1 MDNENKNIFTPSS
14 AASLDR
20 LRERRNTAS
29 TGDDTGG
36 EAMSAAQSGPENGQ
50 SRIPKILKPEAR
62 TAQRA
67 ESGEA
72 PNETGPAVSDAVRQ
86 TVQNGV
92 GGEPTCAPQ
101 QTAQSA
107 ARWNMPGNI
116 RQASTGGARQPM
128 TEPKRSETANR
139 VRQADRAAS
148 PRQSLQPDAAKA
160 RRNIT
165 QPGTARGQ
173 QNSARTGAGRASRDS
188 AQSVGVPRPR
198 TQPMGAVPSDKSNGS
213 GVRAVDVS
221 DLRKRKS
228 GFFRGLRIYI

>member
-36 EAMSAAQSGPENGQ
+36 EAASAAQSGPENGQ

-62 TAQRA
+62 SAQRA

-72 PNETGPAVSDAVRQ
+72 PNETGPAASDAVRQ

-107 ARWNMPGNI
+107 ARRNMPGNI

-139 VRQADRAAS
+139 VRVRQTVLPLRGRACS
-148 PRQSLQPDAAKA
+148 PMRRRLGAISRSPALQEDSRIPHGRA
-160 RRNIT
+160 RAEHRA
-165 QPGTARGQ
+165 TAR
-173 QNSARTGAGRASRDS
+173 SLWECR
-188 AQSVGVPRPR
+188 
-198 TQPMGAVPSDKSNGS
+198 
-213 GVRAVDVS
+213 VRAHSRWV
-221 DLRKRKS
+221 LYHPTNRMAAA
-228 GFFRGLRIYI
+228 

>member
-36 EAMSAAQSGPENGQ
+36 EAVSAAQSGPENGQ

-62 TAQRA
+62 AAQRA

-72 PNETGPAVSDAVRQ
+72 PNETGPAASDAVRQ

-107 ARWNMPGNI
+107 ARRNMPGNI
-116 RQASTGGARQPM
+116 RQASTGGTADDRAETLRNREQSTSGRPCCLSEAELAARCGEGSAQYHAARHCKRTAESRTDWRGQSIARQ
-128 TEPKRSETANR
+128 
-139 VRQADRAAS
+139 
-148 PRQSLQPDAAKA
+148 
-160 RRNIT
+160 
-165 QPGTARGQ
+165 
-173 QNSARTGAGRASRDS
+173 
-188 AQSVGVPRPR
+188 
-198 TQPMGAVPSDKSNGS
+198 
-213 GVRAVDVS
+213 RAVCGSTASAHTADGCCTIRQIEWQR
-221 DLRKRKS
+221 RK
-228 GFFRGLRIYI
+228 GGGCFRSA

>member
-139 VRQADRAAS
+139 VRQGRPCCLSEAELAARCGEGSAQYHAARYCKRTAEFRTDGRGQSIARQRAVCGSAAS
-148 PRQSLQPDAAKA
+148 AH
-160 RRNIT
+160 
-165 QPGTARGQ
+165 TA
-173 QNSARTGAGRASRDS
+173 D
-188 AQSVGVPRPR
+188 
-198 TQPMGAVPSDKSNGS
+198 GAVPSDKSNGS

-221 DLRKRKS
+221 DLRKKKE
-228 GFFRGLRIYI
+228 RIFSEDLGYI